1 MIIAMAEL
9 LSFCQL
15 GVLLKCAQRSWYYLP
30 SASLHVRF
38 LRKCY
43 HCQSVLCNL
52 YWTQWPCWLSTL
64 HGNSSLQP
72 GCCSWTLGSS
82 KKRCRVFFIIYFF
95 FHKQF
100 TETQQHTHPRGYN
113 SAPTE
118 YFRNIV
124 IFFPVVDY
132 ELEQLSLYFY
142 ILLKIIR

>member
-1 MIIAMAEL
+1 MAEL

-82 KKRCRVFFIIYFF
+82 KKRCRVFFIMFF
-95 FHKQF
+95 FF
-100 TETQQHTHPRGYN
+100 IN
-113 SAPTE
+113 SSQ
-118 YFRNIV
+118 RHSNILTPEV
-124 IFFPVVDY
+124 I
-132 ELEQLSLYFY
+132 
-142 ILLKIIR
+142 ILLPRNTLGILSFFFQWWAMN